1 MDNVNAIVKEHRRK
15 ATAIAKALNRYMEN
29 PKFRAAIEK
38 HRKSRTVRGNSTP
51 VFGNA
56 TPVYVFD
63 VFEESLMRLAD
74 EQPELFEAHQ
84 TWGTKYGRCIPPH
97 HARMAFKVSSTVRP
111 AKPNKCAKK

>member
-51 VFGNA
+51 VFGSEERYLVVLEKRKNYILLITA
-56 TPVYVFD
+56 FYVNYDHSFQKLIKAYEKAKGASIETPS
-63 VFEESLMRLAD
+63 ET
-74 EQPELFEAHQ
+74 P
-84 TWGTKYGRCIPPH
+84 
-97 HARMAFKVSSTVRP
+97 STLQ
-111 AKPNKCAKK
+111 